1 MSLAGAGERSA
12 QEMASP
18 IINGHTRVIGIL
30 ADPIGHVRTP
40 QAFNALMASK
50 AINAVVVPLQVAPDD
65 LASVV
70 AALARVRS
78 MAGLIVTIPHKES
91 ILSLCHEL
99 TDAARQVG
107 AVNIVRFDAAEA
119 GQAEASGEAG
129 MRLVGSNLD
138 GEGFV
143 GGLLAQGHALVGRR
157 VYLAGAGG
165 AGKAI
170 AHALA
175 AHGAGAIGVYNRSV
189 ERAGHLVAEL
199 RRYYPQLDAHVA
211 TAHPAHYTLAI
222 NSTSLGL
229 NPDDALP
236 FAVEGLPTDALV
248 AEAVMKVELTPLLA
262 AAQRHGLALHFGR
275 YMMQAQLESMKQF
288 LGLR

>member
-50 AINAVVVPLQVAPDD
+50 AINAVVVPLQVAPAD

-107 AVNIVRFDAAEA
+107 AVNIVRFDAAA
-119 GQAEASGEAG
+119 GQAGTSGEAG
-129 MRLVGSNLD
+129 MRLVGGNLD

-143 GGLLAQGHALVGRR
+143 GGLLAQGHALMGRR

-175 AHGAGAIGVYNRSV
+175 AHGAGAIGVYNRSA
-189 ERAGHLVAEL
+189 ERAAHLVAEL
-199 RRYYPQLDAHVA
+199 RHYYPQLDTHVA

-229 NPDDALP
+229 NQDDALP

-262 AAQRHGLALHFGR
+262 AAQRRGLALHFGR

>member
-50 AINAVVVPLQVAPDD
+50 AINAVVVPLQVAPAD

-70 AALARVRS
+70 AALGRVRS

-107 AVNIVRFDAAEA
+107 AVNIVRFDAAA
-119 GQAEASGEAG
+119 GQAGTSGEAG
-129 MRLVGSNLD
+129 MRLVGGNLD

-175 AHGAGAIGVYNRSV
+175 AHGAGAIGVYNRSA
-189 ERAGHLVAEL
+189 ERAAHLVAEL
-199 RRYYPQLDAHVA
+199 RHYYPQLDTHVA

-229 NPDDALP
+229 NLDDALP

-262 AAQRHGLALHFGR
+262 AAQRRGLALHFGR

>member
-1 MSLAGAGERSA
+1 VSLAGAGERSA

-50 AINAVVVPLQVAPDD
+50 AINAVVVPLQVAPAD

-70 AALARVRS
+70 AALGRVRS

-107 AVNIVRFDAAEA
+107 AVNIVRFDAAA
-119 GQAEASGEAG
+119 GQAGTSGEAG
-129 MRLVGSNLD
+129 MRLVGGNLD

-175 AHGAGAIGVYNRSV
+175 AHGAGAIGVYNRSA
-189 ERAGHLVAEL
+189 ERAAHLVAEL
-199 RRYYPQLDAHVA
+199 RHYYPQLDTHVA

-229 NPDDALP
+229 NLDDALP

-262 AAQRHGLALHFGR
+262 AAQRRGLALHFGR

>member
-50 AINAVVVPLQVAPDD
+50 AINAVVVPLQVVPAD

-107 AVNIVRFDAAEA
+107 AVNIVRFDSAA
-119 GQAEASGEAG
+119 GQAGTSGEAG
-129 MRLVGSNLD
+129 MRLVGGNLD

-143 GGLLAQGHALVGRR
+143 GGLLAQCHALVGRR

-175 AHGAGAIGVYNRSV
+175 AHGAGAIGVYNRSA

-199 RRYYPQLDAHVA
+199 RHYYPQLDAHVA

-262 AAQRHGLALHFGR
+262 AAQRRGLALHFGR